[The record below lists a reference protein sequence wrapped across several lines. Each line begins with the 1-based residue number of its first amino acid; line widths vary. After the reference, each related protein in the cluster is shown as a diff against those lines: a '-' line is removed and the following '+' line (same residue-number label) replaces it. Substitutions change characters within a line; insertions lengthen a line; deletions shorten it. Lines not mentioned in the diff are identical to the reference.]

1 MKQHIEDTNK
11 GELMVMGPGASAGAG
26 SRKSMW
32 GWRGHGTWTQEQ
44 PRFILVSGK
53 RFLNLHA
60 ELFVAFVPD
69 PDNRIYLKYYLKRCQ
84 KIPRS
89 EIALSPVHK
98 VQFVEHKQQ
107 TNSSK

>member
-1 MKQHIEDTNK
+1 
-11 GELMVMGPGASAGAG
+11 MGLE
-26 SRKSMW
+26 R
-32 GWRGHGTWTQEQ
+32 TWTQEQ

-60 ELFVAFVPD
+60 ELFAAFVPD

-107 TNSSK
+107 TNSSKYRTFVGAFALLDAVSKF